1 MGLMAAAGRRF
12 HAARQCQVHCLGP
25 YHAVRIRQTCRVTYC
40 GSGNEHFD
48 SVAQIVDMF
57 QSCPNRCFGTVWQ
70 FGVLDASFFSHNDH
84 SAHFLESE
92 GSAVLLS
99 PVSSNGN
106 NFVRGN
112 HAVSGQFL
120 KSKRSVESEPPW
132 TPKWML
138 ADAMMI

>member
-1 MGLMAAAGRRF
+1 MNTSIQLRRSLTCFKVALTVVLGLFGN
-12 HAARQCQVHCLGP
+12 
-25 YHAVRIRQTCRVTYC
+25 
-40 GSGNEHFD
+40 SGF
-48 SVAQIVDMF
+48 SMLLF
-57 QSCPNRCFGTVWQ
+57 
-70 FGVLDASFFSHNDH
+70 LSHNDH
-84 SAHFLESE
+84 SAHLLVSE

-99 PVSSNGN
+99 LVSSNGN
-106 NFVRGN
+106 NFVHGN